1 MTHWG
6 WYWKVKKKHCARKIC
21 SNLLSIDAF
30 KLYKGNTM
38 TGFGVSP
45 LDIRADARPDHL
57 KITYRKRKEHSYTI
71 PIDKLPCNYGGFRY
85 FFKCPLCE
93 KRMRFL
99 YFAEQSLFICRG
111 CLNLGYNSQ
120 RLRPTKRYD
129 YMSEKVKKLVQ
140 SKGGDLKGYKKPSR
154 MHKETYD
161 MLRSK
166 EFYYESKSHQALN
179 TELRQWFG
187 AKAEPYL
194 DEFFDYAD
202 ETKKWRKQRRS
213 STGDFQPNPAST

>member
-6 WYWKVKKKHCARKIC
+6 WYWRIKKKHCARKVC

-120 RLRPTKRYD
+120 RLRPSRRLGEQG
-129 YMSEKVKKLVQ
+129 EKIQKLIKD
-140 SKGGDLKGYKKPSR
+140 KGGDICKKPPR
-154 MHKETYD
+154 MHRSTWHALLDKKIDYEIRSED
-161 MLRSK
+161 ALRD
-166 EFYYESKSHQALN
+166 EVC
-179 TELRQWFG
+179 QWYG
-187 AKAEPYL
+187 PEA
-194 DEFFDYAD
+194 AD
-202 ETKKWRKQRRS
+202 
-213 STGDFQPNPAST
+213 FL